1 MIPPANEEVVHAL
14 SRPSRCHGCDTKLEK
29 GAIVKL
35 TRHEEEKEAFCQKCA
50 GLVGFEL
57 VPSGNAKI
65 TRLAKKYSSPYFIVM
80 RWSELWKCYERQGL
94 LALSAAVAQAKVEA
108 ATPATKK

>member
-1 MIPPANEEVVHAL
+1 MTPANEEVVFAL
-14 SRPSRCHGCDTKLEK
+14 SRASRCHGCDTKLEK
-29 GAIVKL
+29 GEIVKL
-35 TRHEEEKEAFCQKCA
+35 TRHEDEKEAFCQKCA

-94 LALSAAVAQAKVEA
+94 LAQNAAVAQAKAEA
-108 ATPATKK
+108 AAPATKK